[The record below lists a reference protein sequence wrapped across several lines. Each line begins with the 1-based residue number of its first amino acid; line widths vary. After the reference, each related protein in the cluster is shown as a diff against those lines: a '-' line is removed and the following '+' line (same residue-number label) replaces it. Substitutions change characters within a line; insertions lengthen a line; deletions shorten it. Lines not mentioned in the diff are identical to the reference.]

1 MNKGLQNKAFSEL
14 VSINDVLDV
23 LNKRKQK
30 LEGLIKILKRR
41 DLQDPHASLIVKKR
55 GDKEYY
61 YKRDLP
67 ISKGNVTYI
76 KKKDISQAKG
86 IAQSIY
92 EREMFEL
99 LKDEL
104 ECLRKMIERFEV
116 WQKEYEEEESRYHSL
131 ITPLTLSNAEY
142 AKKWESKQYKPSPV
156 PFNSGQGFK
165 TDKGDIVR
173 SKSELIIAN
182 TLYARH
188 IPYRYEDKLTLGGKY
203 YRPDFKVLN
212 VRTREEI
219 IWEHF
224 GMLDNINYVSNNLD
238 RLDDYIQNGYSVGKK
253 LIISHESEKHPLSMV
268 EINNLINDFCV

>member
-1 MNKGLQNKAFSEL
+1 MDSLLREIDTRIKF
-14 VSINDVLDV
+14 
-23 LNKRKQK
+23 
-30 LEGLIKILKRR
+30 LEKITSTIKKHN
-41 DLQDPHASLIVKKR
+41 LQDPDSFIFTKKR

-61 YKRDLP
+61 YKR
-67 ISKGNVTYI
+67 SKSTDNRDVSYI
-76 KKKDISQAKG
+76 RKSEINTAKK
-86 IAQSIY
+86 IAQY
-92 EREMFEL
+92 EYETEYYKYASKELNKLKATRESL
-99 LKDEL
+99 LKL
-104 ECLRKMIERFEV
+104 NKHYNKISN
-116 WQKEYEEEESRYHSL
+116 QHPSL
-131 ITPLTLSNAEY
+131 ITPLTLSNTEY
-142 AKKWESKQYKPSPV
+142 AKKWESKQYKPSPI
-156 PFNSGQGFK
+156 PIKPGQGFK